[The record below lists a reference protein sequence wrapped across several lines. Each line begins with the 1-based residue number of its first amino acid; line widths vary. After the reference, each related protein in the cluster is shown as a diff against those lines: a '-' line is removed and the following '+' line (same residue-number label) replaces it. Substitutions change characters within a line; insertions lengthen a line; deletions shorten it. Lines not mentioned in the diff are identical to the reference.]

1 MRCVRDRAAARGWG
15 WLLGVP
21 LLHTDLDMAGTT
33 PTGRAAPQA
42 EQARVRILP
51 VLAWLRRQ
59 RPRRQAAGYA
69 AATLGTVTLTLGL
82 LGVRDHTTPLSNGFG
97 FLVVV
102 VIAAAVG
109 GLGPGVLASL
119 LGFFSFNFFFLP
131 PYGTVVT
138 PHVEQDVVLLV
149 FLGLSILISAL
160 LARANERAAAAEARE
175 QELRTLQVLSAEL
188 VALGPGPQTYEPLL
202 SGLIGRFG
210 YAAGSLYLQDSERG
224 EPRELVTV
232 GAVSGRLPLRS
243 DPGFSRNPPVRLP
256 LLVGGQ
262 TLGVVVFHG
271 ARPPLAPAE
280 GRVLRAFCDQ
290 FALVLER
297 DRLLHTATEAE
308 AYRQT
313 DHLRRSLL
321 AAVSHDLRS
330 PLAAI
335 KASASDLL
343 AADAKH
349 GPDALRE
356 ALESIDTEADRLA
369 SLIANLLDMSR
380 IEGGMLTARMQSV
393 DLAEVLGPC
402 VDRIRSQW
410 PRVRVRVGV
419 DQAASLVRA
428 DPVFL
433 ERVVANLLDNAT
445 KAAIHGN
452 IGEVEVEARRADDD
466 GQVTI
471 RVIDHGNGVPS
482 AVREQLFYPFYQ
494 VTRRH
499 PHLGTGLGLPIS
511 KGFLSLMG
519 GQIWVEDT
527 PGGGATFAFSLPPGG
542 AKP

>member
-1 MRCVRDRAAARGWG
+1 MAAR
-15 WLLGVP
+15 
-21 LLHTDLDMAGTT
+21 T

-42 EQARVRILP
+42 EQARMWILP

-69 AATLGTVTLTLGL
+69 AATLGTVALTLGL
-82 LGVRDHTTPLSNGFG
+82 LAVRNHTTPLSNGLG
-97 FLVVV
+97 FLVLV

-109 GLGPGVLASL
+109 GLRPGLVASL

-131 PYGTVVT
+131 PYGTLVV
-138 PHVEQDVVLLV
+138 PNVEQDVVLLV

-160 LARANERAAAAEARE
+160 LARATERAAAAEARE
-175 QELRTLQVLSAEL
+175 QELRTLQALSAEL
-188 VALGPGPQTYEPLL
+188 VALGPGPQTYQPLL

-210 YAAGSLYLQDSERG
+210 YAAGSLYLQDAERD
-224 EPRELVTV
+224 EPREQVTV
-232 GAVSGRLPLRS
+232 GAISGGLPLRS
-243 DPGFSRNPPVRLP
+243 DPGSSQHSPVRLP

-262 TLGVVVFHG
+262 TLGLLVFHG
-271 ARPPLAPAE
+271 QRSALAPAE
-280 GRVLRAFCDQ
+280 GRVLQAFCDQ

-308 AYRQT
+308 AYRRT
-313 DHLRRSLL
+313 DQLRQSLL

-335 KASASDLL
+335 KASATDLL
-343 AADAKH
+343 AGDAEH

-369 SLIANLLDMSR
+369 SLIANLLNMSR

-393 DLAEVLGPC
+393 ELAEVLGPC

-410 PRVRVRVGV
+410 PGLGVRVDVG
-419 DQAASLVRA
+419 QAASLVRA

-445 KAAIHGN
+445 KAALHSDS
-452 IGEVEVEARRADDD
+452 GEVEVEARRADDD
-466 GQVTI
+466 GQVTV
-471 RVIDHGNGVPS
+471 RVIDHGTGVPS
-482 AVREQLFYPFYQ
+482 TVREQLFYPFYQ
-494 VTRRH
+494 VTQRH
-499 PHLGTGLGLPIS
+499 PRLGTGLGLAIS
-511 KGFLSLMG
+511 KGFVSLMG
-519 GQIWVEDT
+519 GQIWLEDT
-527 PGGGATFAFSLPPGG
+527 PGGGATFAFSLPSGEARP
-542 AKP
+542 

>member
-1 MRCVRDRAAARGWG
+1 MAA
-15 WLLGVP
+15 
-21 LLHTDLDMAGTT
+21 TT
-33 PTGRAAPQA
+33 PTGRAPPQA
-42 EQARVRILP
+42 EQARVRIPP
-51 VLAWLRRQ
+51 VLTWLRRQ
-59 RPRRQAAGYA
+59 RSGRQVAGYA
-69 AATLGTVTLTLGL
+69 AATLGTVALTLGL
-82 LGVRDHTTPLSNGFG
+82 FAVRNHTTPLFNGFG

-109 GLGPGVLASL
+109 GLGPGLLASL

-131 PYGTVVT
+131 PYGTLVV
-138 PHVEQDVVLLV
+138 PGVEQDVVLLV

-160 LARANERAAAAEARE
+160 LARATERAAAAEARE
-175 QELRTLQVLSAEL
+175 QELRTLQALSAEL
-188 VALGPGPQTYEPLL
+188 VALGPGPQTYQPVL

-224 EPRELVTV
+224 EPREQVMV
-232 GAVSGRLPLRS
+232 GAVGGGLPLRS
-243 DPGFSRNPPVRLP
+243 DPGFSRNLPVRLP

-262 TLGVVVFHG
+262 TLGLLVFHG
-271 ARPPLAPAE
+271 QRPPLAPAE

-297 DRLLHTATEAE
+297 DQLLDAATEAE
-308 AYRQT
+308 VFRRT
-313 DHLRRSLL
+313 DQLRRSLL

-343 AADAKH
+343 AGDVEH
-349 GPDALRE
+349 GPDAWRE

-380 IEGGMLTARMQSV
+380 IEGGMLTARLQRV
-393 DLAEVLGPC
+393 ELAEVLGPC

-410 PRVRVRVGV
+410 PGLRVRVGV

-428 DPVFL
+428 DPMFL
-433 ERVVANLLDNAT
+433 DRVVANLLDNAA
-445 KAAIHGN
+445 KAALRSDS
-452 IGEVEVEARRADDD
+452 GEVQVEARQVDD
-466 GQVTI
+466 QAIVW
-471 RVIDHGNGVPS
+471 VIDHGTGVPP

-494 VTRRH
+494 VTPRH
-499 PHLGTGLGLPIS
+499 PRPGTGLGLAIS

-519 GQIWVEDT
+519 GHIWVEDT
-527 PGGGATFAFSLPPGG
+527 PGGGATFAFSLPLGG
-542 AKP
+542 AEP

>member
-1 MRCVRDRAAARGWG
+1 MAAR
-15 WLLGVP
+15 
-21 LLHTDLDMAGTT
+21 T
-33 PTGRAAPQA
+33 PTGRAPPQA

-59 RPRRQAAGYA
+59 RSRRQAAGYA
-69 AATLGTVTLTLGL
+69 AATLGTVALTLGL
-82 LGVRDHTTPLSNGFG
+82 LAVRNHTTSLSNGFG
-97 FLVVV
+97 FLAVV

-131 PYGTVVT
+131 PYGTLVT
-138 PHVEQDVVLLV
+138 PDVEQDVVLLV

-188 VALGPGPQTYEPLL
+188 VALGPGRQTYQAVL

-210 YAAGSLYLQDSERG
+210 YAAGSLYLQDSEQG
-224 EPRELVTV
+224 ELRHQVTV
-232 GAVSGRLPLRS
+232 EAGSGGLPLRS
-243 DPGFSRNPPVRLP
+243 DPGSSQHSPVRLP

-262 TLGVVVFHG
+262 TLGLLVFHG
-271 ARPPLAPAE
+271 GRPPLALAE

-297 DRLLHTATEAE
+297 DRLLDAAAEAE
-308 AYRQT
+308 AFRRT
-313 DHLRRSLL
+313 DQLRRSLL

-343 AADAKH
+343 AGDVEH
-349 GPDALRE
+349 GPDTLRE

-380 IEGGMLTARMQSV
+380 IEGGMLTARLQRV
-393 DLAEVLGPC
+393 DLAEVLAPC
-402 VDRIRSQW
+402 VDGIRSQW
-410 PRVRVRVGV
+410 PRLPMRVDM
-419 DQAASLVRA
+419 DQAASLVQA

-433 ERVVANLLDNAT
+433 ERVVANLLDNAA
-445 KAAIHGN
+445 KAAIHN
-452 IGEVEVEARRADDD
+452 DSGEVEVKTSQVD
-466 GQVTI
+466 GQVTV
-471 RVIDHGNGVPS
+471 RVIDHGTGVPS
-482 AVREQLFYPFYQ
+482 TVREDLFYPFYQ
-494 VTRRH
+494 VTQRH
-499 PHLGTGLGLPIS
+499 PRLGTGLGLAIS

-519 GQIWVEDT
+519 GQIWIEDT
-527 PGGGATFAFSLPPGG
+527 PGGGATFAFSLPSGE

>member
-1 MRCVRDRAAARGWG
+1 MAVR
-15 WLLGVP
+15 
-21 LLHTDLDMAGTT
+21 T
-33 PTGRAAPQA
+33 PRGRASPQA
-42 EQARVRILP
+42 EQARVWILP
-51 VLAWLRRQ
+51 VLARLRLQ
-59 RPRRQAAGYA
+59 RPGRQAAGYA
-69 AATLGTVTLTLGL
+69 AATLGTVALTLGL
-82 LGVRDHTTPLSNGFG
+82 LAVGNDTTLLSKGLG

-102 VIAAAVG
+102 VVAAAVG
-109 GLGPGVLASL
+109 GLGPGILASL
-119 LGFFSFNFFFLP
+119 LGFLSFNFFFLP
-131 PYGTVVT
+131 PYGTVGLARAE
-138 PHVEQDVVLLV
+138 HDVVLLV

-175 QELRTLQVLSAEL
+175 QELRTLQALSAEL
-188 VALGPGPQTYEPLL
+188 VALGPGQQTYQAVL
-202 SGLIGRFG
+202 SKLIGRFG
-210 YAAGSLYLQDSERG
+210 YAAGSLYLQNPEQG
-224 EPRELVTV
+224 ELQEQVTV
-232 GAVSGRLPLRS
+232 GATSGAQPLGS
-243 DPGFSRNPPVRLP
+243 DPGSSQNRPVRLP

-262 TLGVVVFHG
+262 TLGLLVLHG
-271 ARPPLAPAE
+271 QRPPLAPAE
-280 GRVLRAFCDQ
+280 RRVLRAFCDQ

-297 DRLLHTATEAE
+297 DRLLDVAAEAE
-308 AYRQT
+308 AFRRT
-313 DHLRRSLL
+313 DDLRRSLL

-343 AADAKH
+343 AGDVEH

-380 IEGGMLTARMQSV
+380 IEGGMLTARLQNV

-410 PRVRVRVGV
+410 PGLGVRVDM

-433 ERVVANLLDNAT
+433 DRVLANLLDNAA
-445 KAAIHGN
+445 KAAIHN
-452 IGEVEVEARRADDD
+452 DSGEVEVKTSQVD
-466 GQVTI
+466 GQVTV
-471 RVIDHGNGVPS
+471 RVIDHGTGIPA

-494 VTRRH
+494 VTQRH
-499 PHLGTGLGLPIS
+499 PRLGTGLGLPIS

-519 GQIWVEDT
+519 GQIWIEDT
-527 PGGGATFAFSLPPGG
+527 PGGGATFAFSLPPGE

>member
-1 MRCVRDRAAARGWG
+1 
-15 WLLGVP
+15 
-21 LLHTDLDMAGTT
+21 MAGTT
-33 PTGRAAPQA
+33 PTGRAASQA
-42 EQARVRILP
+42 EHTRVRTLP
-51 VLAWLRRQ
+51 VLTWLRRQ
-59 RPRRQAAGYA
+59 RPGRQAAGYA
-69 AATLGTVTLTLGL
+69 AATLGTVALTLGL
-82 LGVRDHTTPLSNGFG
+82 LGVRDHTTLLSKGLG

-119 LGFFSFNFFFLP
+119 LGFVSFEFFFLP
-131 PYGTVVT
+131 PYGTVVLT
-138 PHVEQDVVLLV
+138 RVEHDLVLLV

-160 LARANERAAAAEARE
+160 LARATERAAAAEARE
-175 QELRTLQVLSAEL
+175 HELRTLQALSAEL
-188 VALGPGPQTYEPLL
+188 VALGPGRQTYQAVL

-210 YAAGSLYLQDSERG
+210 YAAGSLYLQDPKRG
-224 EPRELVTV
+224 ELREQVMV
-232 GAVSGRLPLRS
+232 DAAGGGLPLGS
-243 DPGFSRNPPVRLP
+243 APGSSGHPPVRLP

-262 TLGVVVFHG
+262 TLGLLVFHG
-271 ARPPLAPAE
+271 GRPPLAPAE

-297 DRLLHTATEAE
+297 DRLLDAAAEAE
-308 AYRQT
+308 AYRRT
-313 DHLRRSLL
+313 DRLRRSLL

-343 AADAKH
+343 AGDVEH
-349 GPDALRE
+349 GPDTLRE

-380 IEGGMLTARMQSV
+380 IEGGMLTARLQSV
-393 DLAEVLGPC
+393 ELAEVLGPC

-410 PRVRVRVGV
+410 PRLRVRVGV

-452 IGEVEVEARRADDD
+452 IGEVEVEVEASRADDD
-466 GQVTI
+466 GQVTV
-471 RVIDHGNGVPS
+471 RVIDHGNGIPA

-494 VTRRH
+494 VTQRH
-499 PHLGTGLGLPIS
+499 PRLGTGLGLPIS